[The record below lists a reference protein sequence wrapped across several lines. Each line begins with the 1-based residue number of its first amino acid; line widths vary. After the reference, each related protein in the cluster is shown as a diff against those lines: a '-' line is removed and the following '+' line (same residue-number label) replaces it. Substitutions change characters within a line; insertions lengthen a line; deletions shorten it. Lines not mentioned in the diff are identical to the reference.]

1 MKRKRPRHTSFPG
14 SSWNFWETFVFKN
27 AESVIRFSN
36 FCHLGRQALSNRELC
51 NYVLFPSPSIP
62 STLNLII
69 NSQKVSS
76 TVPPRSGVWT
86 RISLVNKG
94 VGKAKSR

>member
-76 TVPPRSGVWT
+76 TAPPRSGVWT

>member
-51 NYVLFPSPSIP
+51 NYVLFSLPFHSLY
-62 STLNLII
+62 TELNYKL
-69 NSQKVSS
+69 
-76 TVPPRSGVWT
+76 PEGF
-86 RISLVNKG
+86 
-94 VGKAKSR
+94 